1 MFLYLFIFILVAIF
15 YFSTLKN
22 EKYSP
27 VILAIIMMGLGV
39 FVGLGDMLGG
49 YDRYIYGQLFDI
61 VADDLRNDR
70 NVFVS
75 PVFLMYYSEPGYGIL
90 NIIIGFFTRNRY
102 IFIFIFTVILYLLLL
117 ISFLKYTN
125 RSPFVVLLLMGLWF
139 CFTFTYLRQAMSVAI
154 AWLAIQYAIE
164 RKPWKFFLI
173 IALAYSFHNG
183 AIILAPIYFLP
194 SQKISWTTVVLILI
208 VSFMLGFTPL
218 SEMMFGSFTEATE
231 TEDRLRAL
239 SGIQEE
245 GYRFEYL
252 LEAFVFT
259 GLIFAKYDT
268 IDDNNKGQVFMLN
281 LALCFCITLL
291 FFIRSSNG
299 GRLSWYFMIGLF
311 ATLNHQSTVKRK
323 STFTSIALVI
333 MMLFLYIRIINLW
346 GILINPY
353 KSFLSNGHRQGD
365 VYYEK
370 LEYDRKYDEDKFYK
384 W

>member
-1 MFLYLFIFILVAIF
+1 
-15 YFSTLKN
+15 
-22 EKYSP
+22 
-27 VILAIIMMGLGV
+27 MMGLGV

-61 VADDLRNDR
+61 VADDLRNG
-70 NVFVS
+70 NNLLLS
-75 PVFLMYYSEPGYGIL
+75 PVFTMYYSEPGYGIF
-90 NIIIGFFTRNRY
+90 NVIIALFSQNRY
-102 IFIFIFTVILYLLLL
+102 IFIFILTIILYLLLL

-125 RSPFVVLLLMGLWF
+125 RSPFVVLIFMGLWF
-139 CFTFTYLRQAMSVAI
+139 FFTFAYLRQALSAAI
-154 AWLAIQYAIE
+154 SWLAIQYAIE

-183 AIILAPIYFLP
+183 AIIFAPIYFLP
-194 SQKISWTTVVLILI
+194 SQKISWNVVVLILI
-208 VSFMLGFTPL
+208 VSFILGLTPL

-231 TEDRLRAL
+231 TESRLRAI

-252 LEAFVFT
+252 LEALVFT
-259 GLIFAKYDT
+259 GLIFAEYDT
-268 IDDNNKGQVFMLN
+268 IDDDNKGQVFMLN

-299 GRLSWYFMIGLF
+299 GRMSWYFMIGLF

-323 STFTSIALVI
+323 STFTGVALII
-333 MMLFLYIRIINLW
+333 MMLFLYIRIISHW

-353 KSFLSNGHRQGD
+353 KSFLSNGHREGD
-365 VYYEK
+365 NFYIN
-370 LEYDRKYDEDKFYK
+370 LEYDRNYDADKFYK